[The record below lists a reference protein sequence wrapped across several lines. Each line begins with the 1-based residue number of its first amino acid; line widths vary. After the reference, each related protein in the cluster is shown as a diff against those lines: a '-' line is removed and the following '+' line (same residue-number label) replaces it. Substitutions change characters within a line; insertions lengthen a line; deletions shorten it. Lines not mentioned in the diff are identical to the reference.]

1 MSEVQEIV
9 TLIANAAE
17 EVGDKPFEGALRNLI
32 EFLSTLPEECHKD
45 ALTQMW
51 GKEEPKG

>member
-9 TLIANAAE
+9 ALIANAAE
-17 EVGDKPFEGALRNLI
+17 EVGDKPFEGALRNFI
-32 EFLSTLPEECHKD
+32 EFLATIPEECHKD

-51 GKEEPKG
+51 GKEG